1 MSHLLDWEET
11 LGVLHGCVGRFVSV
25 SVGPAD
31 PIGTPAAVAQFGGR
45 LFFTREREAV
55 VKGEDG
61 NQGEALYF
69 ALGEDNERAGF
80 WLSESTF
87 KGANWVETTP
97 KAFRIIVGEFVL
109 RLSVKG

>member
-1 MSHLLDWEET
+1 VSHLLDWEDT
-11 LGVLHGCVGRFVSV
+11 LGVLHGFVGRVVSV

-31 PIGTPAAVAQFGGR
+31 PIGRPAAVAQFGGR
-45 LFFTREREAV
+45 LFFTREGEGV
-55 VKGEDG
+55 VKGEER

-87 KGANWVETTP
+87 AGATWVETTP

-109 RLSVKG
+109 RLSVNG